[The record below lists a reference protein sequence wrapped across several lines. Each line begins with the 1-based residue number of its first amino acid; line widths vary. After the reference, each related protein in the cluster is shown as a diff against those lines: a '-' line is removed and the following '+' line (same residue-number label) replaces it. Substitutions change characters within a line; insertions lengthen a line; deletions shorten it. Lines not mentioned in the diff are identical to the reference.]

1 MEVLRLRLLPLESET
16 LLSLCKE
23 KIWILDYSKTRS
35 YGKNIIAK
43 EGTMQ
48 LSVFMFSLQFQLMLF
63 TDALASLQVSKIIA
77 FYTNYGLI

>member
-1 MEVLRLRLLPLESET
+1 
-16 LLSLCKE
+16 
-23 KIWILDYSKTRS
+23 
-35 YGKNIIAK
+35 
-43 EGTMQ
+43 MQ